1 MDSQTKAELKSWLRE
16 VRLNDC
22 NEYIVIAINEKREM
36 IGSAQSSYESMLEM
50 LGSFAKQNQA
60 FKQVLIS
67 AACYFIT
74 KENAEKK
81 GEMPC

>member
-22 NEYIVIAINEKREM
+22 NEYIVIATNEKREM
-36 IGSAQSSYESMLEM
+36 IGSAQSSFKSMLEM
-50 LGSFAKQNQA
+50 IGSFAEQNPG
-60 FKQVLIS
+60 FKEVLL
-67 AACYFIT
+67 AAAGYYIT

-81 GEMPC
+81 GGQQ